1 MIRTNASAYRAILWD
16 NDGVLVD
23 TERWYHRA
31 TREILADVGI
41 DVTEELYRNH
51 FLIQSG
57 GISELGQLHGL
68 SEACVVELRRRRD
81 ARYTEFLST
90 QTLTISG
97 VEETLAAL
105 RPHFKMG
112 IVTSSR
118 RDHFEAMHRRTGLLR
133 FFDFSLAQG
142 EYPATKPAP
151 DSYLAGIARVGHP
164 AAQCVAI
171 EDAPR
176 GLVAARAAGLD
187 CWVVET
193 DLNRGAS
200 LAQATRILNN
210 IPEMVGLLMTGG

>member
-1 MIRTNASAYRAILWD
+1 MIRTAASEYRAILWD

-41 DVTEELYRNH
+41 DVTEDLYRNH
-51 FLIQSG
+51 FLIAAG
-57 GISELGQLHGL
+57 GISELGEIHGL
-68 SEACVVELRRRRD
+68 TEAQVTELRRRRD

-90 QTLTISG
+90 QALTIAG

-133 FFDFSLAQG
+133 FFDFALAQG
-142 EYPATKPAP
+142 EYANSKPAP
-151 DSYLAGIARVGHP
+151 DPYLAGIARVGLPTAH
-164 AAQCVAI
+164 CVAI

-193 DLNRGAS
+193 ELNRGAS
-200 LAQATRILNN
+200 FAQAARVLRN
-210 IPEMVGLLMTGG
+210 IPEMVDLLVNGR